1 MGKALGRERIT
12 VSSTAIG
19 FTDGANQE
27 TANTWQ
33 LKGVSKA
40 VCRVENAE
48 IRITTS
54 GTPVAGSGGLEKAA
68 GDEFNITGYD
78 DLESFLAIRTG
89 GSDGVLEV
97 IYEGDGG
104 V

>member
-12 VSSTAIG
+12 VSTTAIG
-19 FTDGANQE
+19 FTDGADQA

-33 LKGVSKA
+33 LKGVNKA
-40 VCRVENAE
+40 VCRVEDAE
-48 IRITTS
+48 IRITTI
-54 GTPVAGSGGLEKAA
+54 GTPLAGSVGLEKAA

-78 DLESFLAIRTG
+78 DLGGFLAIRTG
-89 GSDGVLEV
+89 GSDGIIEV

-104 V
+104 I

>member
-12 VSSTAIG
+12 IGNSAVG
-19 FTDGANQE
+19 FTGGAEQE

-33 LKGVSKA
+33 LKGVNKA
-40 VCRVENAE
+40 VCRVENNE
-48 IRITTS
+48 IRITTI
-54 GTPVAGSGGLEKAA
+54 GTPQAGSVGLEKAA
-68 GDEFNITGYD
+68 GDEFAITGYD
-78 DLESFLAIRTG
+78 DLSRFLAIRTG

-104 V
+104 I